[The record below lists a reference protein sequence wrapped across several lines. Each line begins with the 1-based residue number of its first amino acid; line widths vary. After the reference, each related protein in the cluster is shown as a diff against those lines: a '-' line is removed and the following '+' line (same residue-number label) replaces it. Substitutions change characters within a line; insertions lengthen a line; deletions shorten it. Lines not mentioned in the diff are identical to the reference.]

1 MKPTNFKKTSK
12 LDRFLHWSIAFSMSL
27 LFLTG
32 FLRMTWMAKKNVVKV
47 IESHVGNSVS
57 PEQSKAIAKEL
68 LEPMWQWHE
77 YAAYFILGVL
87 IIKIIY
93 TLFKSSK
100 TPNHFSEKK
109 NIKEYLQKA
118 VYLLFYMFLAATTIT
133 GFYLKWGDG
142 TWKEP
147 MEAIHKLAIYWFPIF
162 IGLHLIGIVIAELT
176 NKKGIVSKMIGG

>member
-1 MKPTNFKKTSK
+1 MKPTYYKKTSK

-100 TPNHFSEKK
+100 TPNHFNEKK
-109 NIKEYLQKA
+109 SVKEYLQKA

-142 TWKEP
+142 TWKAQ